1 MLPADGVT
9 ETRLSD
15 SNRSDSNRGEQK
27 SSFARWAIERVR
39 VGASGV
45 SVWRAFRFFAIF
57 LRLNRFGF
65 FGFAA
70 SSRIVAVPPIAA
82 SSAALTC
89 GKTAAATFSR
99 IASSGAAD
107 VARFALARNRY
118 TKPVPSAT
126 WPWPNSNSP
135 ARVVSAGRFRVFPI
149 F

>member
-27 SSFARWAIERVR
+27 
-39 VGASGV
+39 G
-45 SVWRAFRFFAIF
+45 RAFRFFAIF

-65 FGFAA
+65 FGLAA

-107 VARFALARNRY
+107 AARFALARNRY

-126 WPWPNSNSP
+126 WP
-135 ARVVSAGRFRVFPI
+135 
-149 F
+149 